1 MSGHRG
7 NKCEGELPERESF
20 SGFLSFLS
28 HFSFL
33 EIEKTIEIRE
43 YFFKLE
49 TSASEM
55 VHLVK
60 VIVAKPGY

>member
-1 MSGHRG
+1 MDTVGTSVKGS
-7 NKCEGELPERESF
+7 CQRESF

-43 YFFKLE
+43 YFFKFE